1 MTVADLIAL
10 LNTMPADANVFHSNV
25 DPDFGP
31 DWSDALVVLDGNN
44 VIISGADL

>member
-10 LNTMPADANVFHSNV
+10 LNNMPADANVFHSNV

-31 DWSDALVVLDGNN
+31 DWYIPAVALDGIN
-44 VIISGADL
+44 VVISGADR